1 MRALPG
7 EVSIQEMM
15 PFMTSHRAI
24 LETNVYI
31 SVNMIGLCLQPSVKS
46 SKKKI
51 SKTNKKFC
59 FILLNAKLLSNIL
72 YELFID
78 TREIIIDAA
87 FALTLI
93 FNR

>member
-1 MRALPG
+1 MKTKA
-7 EVSIQEMM
+7 V
-15 PFMTSHRAI
+15 
-24 LETNVYI
+24 
-31 SVNMIGLCLQPSVKS
+31 
-46 SKKKI
+46 KKI

-59 FILLNAKLLSNIL
+59 FIFLNAKRLSNIL

>member
-1 MRALPG
+1 MRQLIFINIIYIYIPC
-7 EVSIQEMM
+7 
-15 PFMTSHRAI
+15 
-24 LETNVYI
+24 VYI
-31 SVNMIGLCLQPSVKS
+31 Y
-46 SKKKI
+46 I
-51 SKTNKKFC
+51 SKTNTKFC

>member
-1 MRALPG
+1 MFSF
-7 EVSIQEMM
+7 V
-15 PFMTSHRAI
+15 FNI
-24 LETNVYI
+24 LDENKG
-31 SVNMIGLCLQPSVKS
+31 S
-46 SKKKI
+46 KKI

-78 TREIIIDAA
+78 TREIIINAA
-87 FALTLI
+87 LALTLI